1 MSQSTDRPGG
11 EPDDNNVMPFRDVNA
26 DTMPRRIGEQLL
38 SGRLAMGVEIGDI
51 SSQLHI
57 RQDYLQALEDGRFD
71 DIPGAT
77 YVAGF
82 LRTYANHLGLD
93 GEEMV
98 RMYKDES
105 GGALVRQ
112 DLYFPIPASEARRPT
127 GTMIIGALLIAVI
140 ALALWYVIQERELV
154 DFDLVPPVPEF
165 LDESST
171 EDRAVLAT
179 QDVEETSANATD
191 VENLF
196 NSEADDDVDPQ
207 DEVVVPAQ
215 TVREEPAVVAAVVT
229 DAEGVAESLTDGGQ
243 EIVGPT
249 EPSDVVDEVPLP
261 DPPPDSGSD
270 VAIGADVAALS
281 DTDTSQ
287 DIAPVDEDYVPRV
300 YGRTNA
306 DSRVEI
312 RAIDTSW
319 VQIEAPGNQVLLTR
333 VLLPGDVYRVPNGD
347 QITLKTG
354 NAGGLELR
362 VDGALIEP
370 LGEPGV
376 VIKDVSLDPNAL
388 LEQ

>member
-1 MSQSTDRPGG
+1 MSQSGDRAGG
-11 EPDDNNVMPFRDVNA
+11 EPDDNNVTPFRDVNA

-38 SGRLAMGVEIGDI
+38 NARLAMGVEIEDV
-51 SSQLHI
+51 SNQLHI

-98 RMYKDES
+98 RMFKDES

-165 LDESST
+165 LDESSN

-179 QDVEETSANATD
+179 QDVEETGASSND

-196 NSEADDDVDPQ
+196 TGDADEAADPQ
-207 DEVVVPAQ
+207 DEVVIPAQ
-215 TVREEPAVVAAVVT
+215 DVREEPAVVEVAAT
-229 DAEGVAESLTDGGQ
+229 DVSSTPDNDAAEGQD
-243 EIVGPT
+243 IVGPT
-249 EPSDVVDEVPLP
+249 EPGDVADAVPLP
-261 DPPPDSGSD
+261 DPPPETASD
-270 VAIGADVAALS
+270 EASGADVAALA
-281 DTDTSQ
+281 DTETVQ
-287 DIAPVDEDYVPRV
+287 DVVAVDEDYVPRV

-362 VDGALIEP
+362 VDGALVDP

-376 VIKDVSLDPNAL
+376 VVKDVLLDPDAL